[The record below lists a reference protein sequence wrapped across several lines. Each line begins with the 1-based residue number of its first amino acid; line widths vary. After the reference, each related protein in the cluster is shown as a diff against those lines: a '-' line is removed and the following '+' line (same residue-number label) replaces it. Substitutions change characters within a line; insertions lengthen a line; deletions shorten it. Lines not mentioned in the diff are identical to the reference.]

1 MKMNK
6 TLGIKHI
13 ALKVKNFK
21 ECLAFYTKVVGMEID
36 WQPDDSN
43 AYLSNGRD
51 NLAIHADNI
60 DLESKNN
67 RLDHFGIML
76 MEKNHVDEWFSY
88 LVSLNIEIYK
98 KPQNHRDGSRSFY
111 CYDPDKNILQF
122 LWHPIL
128 NK

>member
-1 MKMNK
+1 MKK
-6 TLGIKHI
+6 TLGIKHL

-21 ECLAFYTKVVGMEID
+21 ACLNFYTKIVGMDID
-36 WQPDDSN
+36 WQPDNSN
-43 AYLSNGRD
+43 AYLSNGID
-51 NLAIHADNI
+51 NLALHEDKNLN
-60 DLESKNN
+60 LESKNN

-76 MEKNHVDEWFSY
+76 TDKNHVDEWFAN
-88 LVSLNIEIYK
+88 LLALNIEIYK

-122 LWHPIL
+122 LCHPSL

>member
-1 MKMNK
+1 MKN

-13 ALKVKNFK
+13 ALKVKNFD
-21 ECLAFYTKVVGMEID
+21 ECLLFYTEIVGMKVD

-43 AYLSNGRD
+43 AYLSNGKD
-51 NLAIHADNI
+51 NLALHKDGNI
-60 DLESKNN
+60 NLESSDN

-76 MEKNHVDEWFSY
+76 TDKIHVDKWFDNFKSKN
-88 LVSLNIEIYK
+88 VEIYK
-98 KPQNHRDGSRSFY
+98 SPRDHRDGSRSFY

-122 LWHPIL
+122 LWHPKL